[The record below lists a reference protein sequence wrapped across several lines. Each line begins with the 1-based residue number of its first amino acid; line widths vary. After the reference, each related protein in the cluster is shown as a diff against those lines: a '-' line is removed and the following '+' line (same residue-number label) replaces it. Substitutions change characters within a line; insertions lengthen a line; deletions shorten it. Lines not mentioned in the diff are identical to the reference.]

1 MKDLKPLIDLISRNK
16 IKRIEVAGLPGRART
31 KVQKLYQAI
40 AENRFESEEEAARF
54 FFEEGELQSVYF
66 ARLKR
71 QLRERLI
78 NTLFFID
85 ANQASF
91 NDYQRAYYTCYKYT
105 TAVKIML
112 GRYARSAA
120 IPLAEYTLK
129 KAQEFEFTDLIF
141 ELSKVLFGHYG
152 NNVGDYKKYQTYRDL
167 SIKYSE
173 IYRAENLSETYR
185 LDITQHFARSKA
197 TKTEVAVLA
206 EKYFQELDLIPKE
219 HRSYRF
225 YFQYYLI
232 SLLRY
237 EILNDY
243 ANTLKISLEALA
255 YFEQARKASASNLT
269 ILNSFL
275 NHALACY
282 LRLEQ
287 HKEGEAI
294 AQRMLKI
301 NAEGSVTW
309 YNTLLYYL
317 ILCLH
322 SNQYQKAYKVYKMA
336 SQHSNYAHLHQN
348 ILEYWRVIDAF
359 IHYFISIHKIK
370 PERHDNKIV
379 FRINRFI
386 NEVPTY
392 SKDKQG
398 TNISILILQVLF
410 LLQQGKYNEI
420 IDRMESLNMYA
431 HRHLRQDDTY
441 RSNCFIKMLLTL
453 PQANFHKSGVVRK
466 AKKFHDLLL
475 GAPLVSAKQSAEL
488 EIVPYEVLWD
498 CVLQSLDNRFH

>member
-1 MKDLKPLIDLISRNK
+1 MKDLKPLVDLISRNK
-16 IKRIEVAGLPGRART
+16 IKQIEVAGLPGRGRS
-31 KVQKLYQAI
+31 KVQQLYQAI

-54 FFEEGELQSVYF
+54 FFEEGELQSTYF

-85 ANQASF
+85 ANQPSF
-91 NDYQRAYYTCYKYT
+91 NEYQRAYYTCYKYT

-120 IPLAEYTLK
+120 IPLAEHTLK
-129 KAQEFEFTDLIF
+129 KAMEFEFTDLIF
-141 ELSKVLFGHYG
+141 ELSKILLSHYG
-152 NNVGDYKKYQTYRDL
+152 HAVGDFKKYQTYRDL
-167 SIKYSE
+167 FFKYSE

-185 LDITQHFARSKA
+185 LDIAQHFARSKA
-197 TKTEVAVLA
+197 TKTEIAILA
-206 EKYFQELDLIPKE
+206 EKYFHELDNIPKE

-225 YFQYYLI
+225 FFQYYLI

-237 EILNDY
+237 EIINDY
-243 ANTLKISLEALA
+243 ANTLRISLEALA
-255 YFEQARKASASNLT
+255 YFEQARETSASNLT

-282 LRLEQ
+282 LRLER

-294 AQRMLKI
+294 AQRLLKI

-317 ILCLH
+317 IMCLH
-322 SNQYQKAYKVYKMA
+322 SEQYQKAYKVFKMA
-336 SQHSNYAHLHQN
+336 TEHPSYSHLHQN
-348 ILEYWRVIDAF
+348 IREYWLVVEAF
-359 IHYFISIHKIK
+359 IHYFISIHRIK
-370 PERHDNKIV
+370 PERELKSA
-379 FRINRFI
+379 FRINRFV
-386 NEVPTY
+386 NKVPTY

-420 IDRMESLNMYA
+420 IDRMESLKMYV

-453 PQANFHKSGVVRK
+453 PKANFHKNGVIRT

-475 GAPLVSAKQSAEL
+475 AVPLVSAKQSAEL
-488 EIVPYEVLWD
+488 EIVPYETLWD
-498 CVLQSLDNRFH
+498 CVLQSLDNKFH